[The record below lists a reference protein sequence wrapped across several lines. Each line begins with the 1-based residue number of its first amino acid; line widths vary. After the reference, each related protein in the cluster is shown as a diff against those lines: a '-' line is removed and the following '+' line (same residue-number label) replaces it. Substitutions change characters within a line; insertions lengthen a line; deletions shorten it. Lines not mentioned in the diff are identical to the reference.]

1 MWPAIEMLAGAFTR
15 GPNDTTE
22 QLYAHSQHHK
32 QVRDTFR
39 LILKK
44 KKIKQKPMDHLGQI
58 ETKQREV

>member
-15 GPNDTTE
+15 GSNDTTE

-44 KKIKQKPMDHLGQI
+44 KKLNKNRWII
-58 ETKQREV
+58 